1 MLVCVSDF
9 STSFPSLTPA
19 STSPWARTNLFCDE
33 DNVCE
38 KERTSTQRSRSN
50 GSRNRIDDGIFIK
63 KKFFFPVSD
72 FLEKKKSSNN
82 NSAEVGDDC
91 KKDKDC
97 KS

>member
-1 MLVCVSDF
+1 M
-9 STSFPSLTPA
+9 
-19 STSPWARTNLFCDE
+19 FCDYE
-33 DNVCE
+33 DSGLDHGTC
-38 KERTSTQRSRSN
+38 KKITSTQTSNSRSN

-82 NSAEVGDDC
+82 NSGDVGDEC

-97 KS
+97 E